1 MVTVITGATKG
12 IGRALAFKF
21 AAEGHSL
28 AVCARNSDD
37 LNELSGELLAKNK
50 DIRVFTKS
58 VDISIKQDVQQF
70 AMDIIREFGAINV
83 LINNGGIFIP
93 GKVSEED
100 DGVYEMMMATN
111 VDSAYHLTRALLP
124 MMYNSEKPHIFN
136 MCSIASF
143 TAYPNGGTYTISK
156 YALLGMTKSLRAEL
170 LDKGIKVTAIMPGA
184 TWTHSWE
191 GADFPED
198 RLMQPEDIAESIWF
212 AYSMA
217 TGAVVEEIIIRPQ
230 LGDL

>member
-37 LNELSGELLAKNK
+37 LNELRGELLAKNK

-93 GKVSEED
+93 GKVSKEN
-100 DGVYEMMMATN
+100 DGVYEMN
-111 VDSAYHLTRALLP
+111 
-124 MMYNSEKPHIFN
+124 HILFHN
-136 MCSIASF
+136 D
-143 TAYPNGGTYTISK
+143 GED
-156 YALLGMTKSLRAEL
+156 LRAFYDGKEYR
-170 LDKGIKVTAIMPGA
+170 
-184 TWTHSWE
+184 SE
-191 GADFPED
+191 
-198 RLMQPEDIAESIWF
+198 
-212 AYSMA
+212 
-217 TGAVVEEIIIRPQ
+217 
-230 LGDL
+230 